1 MNRDHGNNNKV
12 YRVKMEKIVAKV
24 LFGSDAD
31 YMYEY
36 NSCPGTCPV
45 CGNRLSD
52 IPNPLFRLRKK
63 KGDVFGTYDLYQIV
77 SSKFKMFC
85 EEQGYPNLS
94 FLELESSKGFYIFNP
109 NEIYRLDYHRR
120 KVQFLNKRECCGSY
134 DEIIGAV
141 PSYKEKGWIFQENDF
156 IRRSEYLFGSYREK
170 TPLIIVG
177 LETAAKMKQYGISG
191 IYFRN
196 VLE

>member
-63 KGDVFGTYDLYQIV
+63 KGDVFGTYDMYQIV

-134 DEIIGAV
+134 DEIQGQIA
-141 PSYKEKGWIFQENDF
+141 YKEKGWIFQDTDF
-156 IRRSEYLFGSYREK
+156 IRRTEYSFGSYRSK
-170 TPLIIVG
+170 CPMIIVG

-196 VLE
+196 VFE